1 MRIRQNRL
9 PFFMTTISVN
19 NKRIAKNTLLLYVRM
34 FVMMLV
40 SLYTSR
46 VVLNALGVEDFGIY
60 NIVGGVVVMMGVF
73 NSSMSAATLRFITY
87 ELGRGDEIRLKQMF
101 SITMTIYILYALAFV
116 LVAEIVG
123 LWLLN
128 THLTIP
134 ENRMAAA
141 NWVFQFSIISAVASI
156 LYNPYNAVII
166 AHEKMDVYAYISL
179 LETFLKLGVAFL
191 MLAFEE
197 NRLFCYGLFIML
209 SSLLVTLAY
218 TVYCVKHYKEA
229 SYTFYWDGEKFKR
242 VLSFSGWNM
251 FGAVANLA
259 KGQGLNILLN
269 IFFNPSVNAAR
280 GIAYQVNNVVTQFF
294 NNFYTA
300 VRPQIVKYYAQNDID
315 SMLKLVFSSSRMLFF
330 LMLIIS
336 LPVLLETP
344 FIIQAWLGHTPEYVI
359 PFTRL
364 IILITAID
372 GMSQPIMTTVQ
383 ATGKI
388 KYYQIAVGVSILMIL
403 PISYVLLKNG
413 CSAVSVFYTSLAVS
427 FFCYFL
433 RLVIIK
439 KLIKFPIMN
448 YIHDV
453 FLRCSLCGVLSLIIP
468 AWLSYKMNDNFISFF
483 LISFTCLLSCII
495 IIWFIGIKKEEKTL
509 FLQFFRRKLKTILNK

>member
-1 MRIRQNRL
+1 
-9 PFFMTTISVN
+9 MTNASAN
-19 NKRIAKNTLLLYVRM
+19 NKRIAKNTLLLYFRM

-87 ELGRGDEIRLKQMF
+87 ELGRGDAIRLKQMF
-101 SITMTIYILYALAFV
+101 SITMTIYMLYALAFV
-116 LVAEIVG
+116 FVAEIVG

-141 NWVFQFSIISAVASI
+141 NWVFQFSIISAVASL

-166 AHEKMDVYAYISL
+166 AHEKMNIYAYISL
-179 LETFLKLGVAFL
+179 LEAFLKLGVAL
-191 MLAFEE
+191 LILTFEE
-197 NRLFCYGLFIML
+197 NRLFCYGFFIMW

-218 TVYCVKHYKEA
+218 VVYCVKHYKEA
-229 SYTFYWDGEKFKR
+229 SYSFYWDGGRFKQ

-259 KGQGLNILLN
+259 KGQGLNVLLN
-269 IFFNPSVNAAR
+269 VFFNPAVNASR

-315 SMLKLVFSSSRMLFF
+315 NMLKLVFSSSRMLFF
-330 LMLIIS
+330 LMLLIS
-336 LPVLLETP
+336 LPILIETP
-344 FIIQAWLGHTPEYVI
+344 FIIQLWLGQTPEYVI

-372 GMSQPIMTTVQ
+372 GMSQPIMTMVQ

-388 KYYQIAVGVSILMIL
+388 RCYQFAMGISLLMIL
-403 PISYVLLKNG
+403 PLSYILLRSG
-413 CSAVSVFYTSLAVS
+413 YSAVSVFYVSLFVS
-427 FFCYFL
+427 AFCFFL
-433 RLVIIK
+433 RLFIVRR
-439 KLIKFPIMN
+439 LIRFSIRQYLRN
-448 YIHDV
+448 V
-453 FLRCSLCGVLSLIIP
+453 LLRCLLCGSLALIAPLWLFYQVSDGFVGFLLVLLVC
-468 AWLSYKMNDNFISFF
+468 
-483 LISFTCLLSCII
+483 LISCLTF
-495 IIWFIGIKKEEKTL
+495 IWGIGLQKDEKSLLGGFIQKK
-509 FLQFFRRKLKTILNK
+509 FLKRQR